1 MWRAIDVAV
10 SNNEGSDCPDE
21 AGEGKEAC
29 LPLPI
34 FFVVYG
40 WGGLK
45 ALLPGVLRSE
55 SFPPSSAVGI
65 SRRVPIRSGDKWE
78 NRQLLCLVVSLLLKT
93 LTDGL

>member
-29 LPLPI
+29 LPLPM

-45 ALLPGVLRSE
+45 ALLPGVLRSV
-55 SFPPSSAVGI
+55 FPAVFSSEGM
-65 SRRVPIRSGDKWE
+65 SRRMPIRSGDKWE
-78 NRQLLCLVVSLLLKT
+78 NRQLLCLVVCLSC
-93 LTDGL
+93 